1 MNTIF
6 LLLADV
12 LLILAGII
20 YGAKFLKKRNY
31 LCGIEWFVMAIS
43 GTHFLLWALLGW
55 DFGYSVAHFFDAFSR
70 SFGFPVV
77 AVAGMMVVTHSYQPS
92 RLADVLY
99 FLLGFAGAAVL
110 VAADHAPA
118 FAVYKPPF
126 YLLMCL
132 VFLAYLAYFAW
143 RLHKA
148 GEALHAMGTVF
159 VALSGL
165 AIAVFYDYV
174 PIPGDDADSTVF
186 YTAALSVWAFMMVE
200 LYYGYCALERA
211 TQARFGAYAREPLA
225 KTRLRRHA

>member
-148 GEALHAMGTVF
+148 GEAVF
-159 VALSGL
+159 RMEGFLR
-165 AIAVFYDYV
+165 
-174 PIPGDDADSTVF
+174 PPGDDADRTVF

-211 TQARFGAYAREPLA
+211 TQARFGTYAREPLA

>member
-132 VFLAYLAYFAW
+132 VFLASPAYFARW
-143 RLHKA
+143 LHKA
-148 GEALHAMGTVF
+148 GEGPPRQGLQPSGRGTGRRGGARGAAGAPAPPRMG
-159 VALSGL
+159 G
-165 AIAVFYDYV
+165 
-174 PIPGDDADSTVF
+174 G
-186 YTAALSVWAFMMVE
+186 AA
-200 LYYGYCALERA
+200 G
-211 TQARFGAYAREPLA
+211 
-225 KTRLRRHA
+225 